1 VKRRDLLAMLGV
13 TVVAWP
19 FAVRAQKPA
28 MPVIGYLSAGS
39 PNFSPLSTL
48 AAVRQGLNETG
59 YVEGKNVAIELRW
72 AENHYDRLPAL
83 AADLV
88 SRHVAVLVTFG
99 GGVSARA
106 AKAATS
112 TIPIVAM
119 GVDDPVRMGFAE
131 SLGRPGGNLTS
142 VGILGNELTAKR
154 LELLHEM
161 TPKATVIAVL
171 LNPDN
176 AGAERDM
183 RDAQDASRS
192 LGQQL
197 HVLRARTEQDIDA
210 AFATLVQLR
219 AHALLVASDPFFY
232 FQHKQIIGL
241 AARHAVPAIF
251 EERTWVTADGLMSYG
266 PNLFEV
272 YRQAGIYTGKI
283 LNGAKPGDLP
293 VLNPTKFELVINTTT
308 AKALGLTIPQSLLV
322 QAELIE

>member
-1 VKRRDLLAMLGV
+1 MKRRDLLAMLGG
-13 TVVAWP
+13 VVIAWP
-19 FAVRAQKPA
+19 LAARAQKTA
-28 MPVIGYLSAGS
+28 IPVIGYLSAGS
-39 PNFSPLSTL
+39 PNFLPGGTL

-72 AENHYDRLPAL
+72 AENHYDRLSAL
-83 AADLV
+83 AADLG
-88 SRHVAVLVTFG
+88 SLHVAVLVTFG

-119 GVDDPVRMGFAE
+119 GLSDPVSMGFAE

-142 VGILGNELTAKR
+142 VGILGNDLTAKR

-161 TPKATVIAVL
+161 APKATAIAVL

-176 AGAERDM
+176 AGAERDT
-183 RDAQDASRS
+183 REAQDASRS
-192 LGQQL
+192 LRQQL

-210 AFATLVQLR
+210 AFAPLVQLR
-219 AHALLVASDPFFY
+219 VHALLVASDPFFY

-251 EERTWVTADGLMSYG
+251 EERSWVTADGLMTDG
-266 PNLFEV
+266 PILFEV
-272 YRQAGIYTGKI
+272 YRQAGIYAGNI

-293 VLNPTKFELVINTTT
+293 VLNPAKFELIIN
-308 AKALGLTIPQSLLV
+308 
-322 QAELIE
+322 